1 MNPKCPIC
9 QKEMLPVEG
18 DTIGRLPG
26 RPDLDLKRV
35 IGYNCPTQNDLPHG
49 ARTNHFTVRGQN
61 EILTVFPYR
70 VSSWVPD
77 PFRRG
82 SKGAST
88 IYAFNEESGQF
99 TEAAQTPLIRWEG
112 EERMLEKLAI
122 YILFS

>member
-1 MNPKCPIC
+1 MIAVP
-9 QKEMLPVEG
+9 G

-26 RPDLDLKRV
+26 RPDMDLKNI

-49 ARTNHFTVRGQN
+49 AKTPHFTVRGRN
-61 EILTVFPYR
+61 ETLTVFPYR

-77 PFRRG
+77 VSRPG

-88 IYAFNEESGQF
+88 IYAFNEEDGVF
-99 TEAAQTPLIRWEG
+99 TTAAETPLIKWED

-122 YILFS
+122 YVLFSWNH

>member
-1 MNPKCPIC
+1 MNSKCPIC
-9 QKEMLPVEG
+9 QKEMIAVPG

-26 RPDLDLKRV
+26 RPDMDLKNI

-49 ARTNHFTVRGQN
+49 AKTPHFTSRGRN

-77 PFRRG
+77 AFHTG
-82 SKGAST
+82 SKGVST
-88 IYAFNEESGQF
+88 IYAFNKEDGQF
-99 TEAAQTPLIRWEG
+99 TEAAQTPLIKWED

>member
-1 MNPKCPIC
+1 M
-9 QKEMLPVEG
+9 QPVYG

-26 RPDLDLKRV
+26 RPDMDLKNI

-49 ARTNHFTVRGQN
+49 TRTPHFTTRGRN
-61 EILTVFPYR
+61 EIATIFPYR
-70 VSSWVPD
+70 VSSWLPD
-77 PFRRG
+77 AFHNG

-88 IYAFNEESGQF
+88 IYAFSEEEGRF
-99 TEAAQTPLIRWEG
+99 TEAAQTPLIKWEN